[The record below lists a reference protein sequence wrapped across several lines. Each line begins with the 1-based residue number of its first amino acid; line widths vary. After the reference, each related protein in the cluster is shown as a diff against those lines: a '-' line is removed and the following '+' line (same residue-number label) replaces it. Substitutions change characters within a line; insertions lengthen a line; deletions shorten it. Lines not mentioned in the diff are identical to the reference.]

1 MKTTTNGSGP
11 ETSCLKS
18 GSRHTIMTA
27 EPKFVPEEAAEVRL
41 PDGTSFSV
49 RLIDCV
55 GYMVPGAVGQFED
68 LAPRMV
74 MTPWYDH
81 EIPMTEA
88 AELGTR
94 KVICD
99 HSTVGIVVT
108 TDGSVTDIP
117 RSDYLGGGGSSEL
130 QELGSPLVVNSI
142 GRSPSAGGGIAAEI
156 RCAVSCGELSGAGGR
171 GPAGDF
177 AESTV

>member
-1 MKTTTNGSGP
+1 
-11 ETSCLKS
+11 
-18 GSRHTIMTA
+18 
-27 EPKFVPEEAAEVRL
+27 
-41 PDGTSFSV
+41 
-49 RLIDCV
+49 
-55 GYMVPGAVGQFED
+55 
-68 LAPRMV
+68 

-117 RSDYLGGGGSSEL
+117 RSDYLEAEERVIREL
-130 QELGSPLVVNSI
+130 QELGKPFVVLVNSLHPEEA
-142 GRSPSAGGGIAAEI
+142 RSAGGGIAAEI
-156 RCAVSCGELSGAGGR
+156 QCAVSCGELPGAGGR